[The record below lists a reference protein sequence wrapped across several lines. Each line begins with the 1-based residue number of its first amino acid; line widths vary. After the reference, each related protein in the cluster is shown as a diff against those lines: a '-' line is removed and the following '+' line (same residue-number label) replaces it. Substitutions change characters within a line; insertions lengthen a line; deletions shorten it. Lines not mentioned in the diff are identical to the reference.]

1 MPETNKDMVDID
13 TSGPGAEVELES
25 PKVEEVGSKE
35 ETVEV
40 EQEQPIEKKVEK
52 KDDEKDELEDYSDGV
67 KRRIN
72 KLTKKM
78 REAERQKE
86 EAIEYARTMKDSSD
100 KLKKY
105 SNLRTGSLRDKEEK
119 ISSSLKAAY
128 ATLSAARE
136 ANDLAS
142 EVQAQKEIAKLGYE
156 EARLTEQKEYVAQN
170 PINQRE
176 VNIAPNRAAP
186 SQDPDPK
193 AQDWASNNKWFGKDT
208 AMTYT
213 AFDLHT
219 KLVDEEGYDPQSNEY
234 YSEIDK
240 RIRLEFP
247 QKFDTKEERE
257 STKPTQTVAS
267 ARRSVKSSRKSV
279 RLTPTE
285 VAIAKKLGVPLE
297 EYAKHKNTEV

>member
-100 KLKKY
+100 KLKKQY

-119 ISSSLKAAY
+119 IRS
-128 ATLSAARE
+128 
-136 ANDLAS
+136 
-142 EVQAQKEIAKLGYE
+142 
-156 EARLTEQKEYVAQN
+156 TEPYK
-170 PINQRE
+170 
-176 VNIAPNRAAP
+176 
-186 SQDPDPK
+186 PK
-193 AQDWASNNKWFGKDT
+193 RG
-208 AMTYT
+208 
-213 AFDLHT
+213 
-219 KLVDEEGYDPQSNEY
+219 
-234 YSEIDK
+234 
-240 RIRLEFP
+240 
-247 QKFDTKEERE
+247 
-257 STKPTQTVAS
+257 
-267 ARRSVKSSRKSV
+267 
-279 RLTPTE
+279 
-285 VAIAKKLGVPLE
+285 
-297 EYAKHKNTEV
+297 